1 MREQSIAMY
10 GQIETQMA
18 FLRISISA
26 EEPDVALMQSQF
38 AALKQTIEDFVAGK
52 ETAEV
57 VEGEYSL
64 ATLIAY
70 IDEANDFVNAGDY
83 QAASNK
89 IREFITIWP
98 SVEIEISKVAD
109 RNAQSGG

>member
-38 AALKQTIEDFVAGK
+38 ALKQTIEDFVAGK

-57 VEGEYSL
+57 VEG
-64 ATLIAY
+64 
-70 IDEANDFVNAGDY
+70 V
-83 QAASNK
+83 
-89 IREFITIWP
+89 FISDINCLY
-98 SVEIEISKVAD
+98 
-109 RNAQSGG
+109 R